1 MRKAFTIAWSEFST
15 ALTSKAFFIGLLLIP
30 SIMAGSIFFQRT
42 VGQRVD
48 REDRAFAVIDET
60 GQIYPVISL
69 AAEAWNARQGGEN
82 GQPQTGPRFRPTEIK
97 LDGKPIEQVRIE
109 LSERIAGSD
118 LFAFVEIPAN
128 ATAPGDQKVTIRYHS
143 NHPSY
148 NTLPTWLDTAI
159 NAGIAAHKLSA
170 AGVDI
175 SLLKTLQVKVPFDR
189 LGLLQ
194 RQPDGQIRE
203 AEVVDRIKTLAI
215 PAVLMIMMFMV
226 IMSSSS
232 PLLNSVMEEK
242 MTRIS
247 EVLLG
252 SVTPF
257 ELMLGKLI
265 GSLMVSITLAL
276 VYMAVGFGAAS
287 YWGYANAVPPT
298 IVGWFLLYLVTAIL
312 MFGAA
317 FMAIGAACTDLKDAQ
332 GMMTPVML
340 LFMAPMFVWTTVLQ
354 APDSVFST
362 VISLVPI
369 CTPLL
374 MLLRLTLQPG
384 PPFWQV
390 ALSVVLVVATAMA
403 LVWAAGKVFRTGI
416 LMQGKS
422 ATFGEMIRWV
432 RA

>member
-15 ALTSKAFFIGLLLIP
+15 ALMSKAFLIGILLIP
-30 SIMAGSIFFQRT
+30 GIMAGSIFFQRT
-42 VGQRVD
+42 MGQRAD
-48 REDRAFAVIDET
+48 REDRAFAVIDQT
-60 GQIYPVISL
+60 GQIYPIISL

-82 GQPQTGPRFRPTEIK
+82 GQPQTGPRFRPSEIK
-97 LDGKPIEQVRIE
+97 LEGKTIEQMRLE
-109 LSERIAGSD
+109 LSERIARRE
-118 LFAFVEIPAN
+118 LFAFVEIPAA

-143 NHPSY
+143 DHPSY

-159 NAGIAAHKLSA
+159 NAGVAAHKLSA
-170 AGVDI
+170 AGVDV

-189 LGLLQ
+189 LGLLK
-194 RQPDGQIRE
+194 RQSDGQVRE
-203 AEVVDRIKTLAI
+203 AEVVDRVKTLAI
-215 PAVLMIMMFMV
+215 PAILMLMMFMV
-226 IMSSSS
+226 MMSAAS

-257 ELMLGKLI
+257 ELMLGKLL
-265 GSLMVSITLAL
+265 GSLMVSVTLAV

-287 YWGYANAVPPT
+287 YWGYANALPPI
-298 IVGWFLLYLVTAIL
+298 IVVWFILYLVMAIL

-340 LFMAPMFVWTTVLQ
+340 LFMAPMFVWTAVLQ
-354 APDSVFST
+354 APDSLFAT
-362 VISLVPI
+362 VVSLVPI

-374 MLLRLTLQPG
+374 MLLRMTLQPG

-390 ALSVVLVVATAMA
+390 ALSVVLTFATAMV

>member
-15 ALTSKAFFIGLLLIP
+15 ALMSKAFLIGLLLIP

-42 VGQRVD
+42 VGQRSD
-48 REDRAFAVIDET
+48 REDRAFAVIDQT
-60 GQIYPVISL
+60 GEIWPVISL
-69 AAEAWNARQGGEN
+69 AAEAWNSRQGGEN

-97 LDGKPIEQVRIE
+97 LEGKPIEQVRLE
-109 LSERIAGSD
+109 LSERIARRE

-128 ATAPGDQKVTIRYHS
+128 ATAAGDQKLTIRYHS
-143 NHPSY
+143 DHPSY

-194 RQPDGQIRE
+194 RQADGQVRE
-203 AEVVDRIKTLAI
+203 AEVVDRVKTLAI

-226 IMSSSS
+226 MMSASS

-257 ELMLGKLI
+257 ELMLGKLL
-265 GSLMVSITLAL
+265 GSLMVSITLAI
-276 VYMAVGFGAAS
+276 VYMAVGFAAAS
-287 YWGYANAVPPT
+287 YWGYANALPPT
-298 IVGWFLLYLVTAIL
+298 IVGWFILYLVTAIL

-317 FMAIGAACTDLKDAQ
+317 FMAIGAACTDPKDAQ

-340 LFMAPMFVWTTVLQ
+340 LFMSPMFVWTAVLQ
-354 APDSVFST
+354 APDSLFST
-362 VISLVPI
+362 VASLIPI

-390 ALSVVLVVATAMA
+390 ALSVVLTVTTALA